1 MLCMFIHQIPSFI
14 PALFPRFT
22 WSKAADRQIYLTF
35 DDGPTPE
42 ITDFV
47 LECLAEYE
55 AKATFFCIGKN
66 VVENP
71 SIIQRIQAGG
81 HSIGNHTMNHSNAW
95 KIDYDAYVDDFNK
108 CEAVFNQ
115 LAIKS
120 IGFRPPYGRITR
132 RMYREMDN
140 VILWSVLTG
149 DYNASLS
156 SSEIISSVLPLLKP
170 GAIVV
175 MHDSVKAFP
184 RLQVILPAILRYC
197 KEQKIVLSAL

>member
-1 MLCMFIHQIPSFI
+1 MFIHQIPSFI
-14 PALFPRFT
+14 PSFFPRFT
-22 WSKAADRQIYLTF
+22 WSKATDRQIYLTF

-47 LECLAEYE
+47 LECLAEYN

-66 VVENP
+66 VVDNTA
-71 SIIQRIQAGG
+71 IIRRIQSVG

-95 KIDYDAYVDDFNK
+95 KMDFKSFKEDVKK
-108 CEAVFNQ
+108 CEDVFVQ
-115 LAIKS
+115 QQIKS

-132 RMYREMDN
+132 KMYREMDDI
-140 VILWSVLTG
+140 ILWSVLTG
-149 DYNASLS
+149 DYNASLKS
-156 SSEIISSVLPLLKP
+156 DEILEAVIPLLKP

-184 RLQVILPAILRYC
+184 HLQVILPAILAYC
-197 KEQKIVLSAL
+197 KEHNLVLSAL

>member
-1 MLCMFIHQIPSFI
+1 MFIHQIPSFI

-47 LECLAEYE
+47 LECLAEFE

-71 SIIQRIQAGG
+71 EIIQRIQAAG

-95 KIDYDAYVDDFNK
+95 KMDYAAYVADVEK
-108 CEAVFNQ
+108 CEKVFVQ
-115 LAIKS
+115 QQIKS
-120 IGFRPPYGRITR
+120 IGFRPPYGRITPM
-132 RMYREMDN
+132 MYGEMDK

-156 SSEIISSVLPLLKP
+156 STKILDAILPILKP

-175 MHDSVKAFP
+175 MHDSLKAFP
-184 RLQVILPAILRYC
+184 HLQVILPAILRYC
-197 KEQKIVLSAL
+197 KEQNFVLSAL

>member
-1 MLCMFIHQIPSFI
+1 MFIHQIPSFA
-14 PALFPRFT
+14 PVLLPRFT
-22 WSKAADRQIYLTF
+22 WSKAVDRQIYLTF

-47 LECLAEYE
+47 LECLNEYN

-81 HSIGNHTMNHSNAW
+81 HSIGNHTMNHCNAW
-95 KIDYDAYVDDFNK
+95 KMDYSSYLVDVEL
-108 CEAVFNQ
+108 CEKVFVQ
-115 LAIKS
+115 QQIKS

-132 RMYREMDN
+132 KMYLDMDN

-149 DYNASLS
+149 DYNASLTPS
-156 SSEIISSVLPLLKP
+156 VILESVLPLLKP

-175 MHDSVKAFP
+175 MHDSIKAFP
-184 RLQVILPAILRYC
+184 HLQVILPSILRYC
-197 KEQKIVLSAL
+197 KDQNLVLSAL

>member
-1 MLCMFIHQIPSFI
+1 MFIHQIPSFI

-47 LECLAEYE
+47 LECLSEYE

-66 VVENP
+66 AVENP
-71 SIIQRIQAGG
+71 SIIQRIQAAG

-95 KIDYDAYVDDFNK
+95 KMDYPAYQADVIK
-108 CEAVFNQ
+108 CDEVFEQ
-115 LAIKS
+115 LQINS
-120 IGFRPPYGRITR
+120 IGFRPPYGRITHKI
-132 RMYREMDN
+132 YHEMND

-149 DYNASLS
+149 DYNSSLS
-156 SSEIISSVLPLLKP
+156 PEIILQSVLPLLQP

-175 MHDSVKAFP
+175 MHDSIKAYP
-184 RLQVILPAILRYC
+184 RLKVILPAILAHC
-197 KEQKIVLSAL
+197 KKRNLVLSAL

>member
-1 MLCMFIHQIPSFI
+1 MFIHQIPSFI

-71 SIIQRIQAGG
+71 IMIQRIQAAG

-95 KIDYDAYVDDFNK
+95 KMDYTAYQADVIK
-108 CEAVFNQ
+108 CEEVFNELQ
-115 LAIKS
+115 IKS

-132 RMYREMDN
+132 KMYREMDR
-140 VILWSVLTG
+140 VILWNVLTG
-149 DYNASLS
+149 DYNAALS
-156 SSEIISSVLPLLKP
+156 SSEIIESVLPLLKP

-184 RLQVILPAILRYC
+184 HLQSILPAILCYC
-197 KEQKIVLSAL
+197 KEQKFTLSAL

>member
-1 MLCMFIHQIPSFI
+1 MFIHQIPSFI

-47 LECLAEYE
+47 LECLSEYE

-66 VVENP
+66 VEENP
-71 SIIQRIQAGG
+71 SIIQRILAGG

-95 KIDYDAYVDDFNK
+95 KMDYTAYQADVIK
-108 CEAVFNQ
+108 CQEVFNELQ
-115 LAIKS
+115 IKS

-132 RMYREMDN
+132 KMYREMDR
-140 VILWSVLTG
+140 VILWNVLTG
-149 DYNASLS
+149 DYNATLS
-156 SSEIISSVLPLLKP
+156 SSEIIESVLPLLKP

-184 RLQVILPAILRYC
+184 RLQAILPAILRYC
-197 KEQKIVLSAL
+197 KEQNFTLSAL